1 MSIAIDTRREL
12 RAMGVIGLA
21 HGSSHFFQLVLPPLF
36 PFLVNDFG
44 VGFTELGIVMTTFF
58 VVSGF
63 GQPVA
68 GFVVDRFGARH
79 VLVFGLTLYCAG
91 IALAALAPGFWWLV
105 PAMAVAAIGN
115 SVFHPVDFTILN
127 GVIRVERLGRAY
139 GLHTLGGNL
148 GWAVAP
154 VLMLSV
160 AAGFGWRV
168 ALATAVV
175 CGLVV
180 LAMVLASWRDL
191 APIETAAERAAA
203 KDRPKVGASVL
214 LSQPIVLCFIYFLL
228 LAMALIMVQNF
239 LPATLDALRGTPL
252 TLAGTALTGFL
263 VGASVGVLLGG
274 FLADRS
280 QRHVLVI
287 AVGLAGSAACV
298 ALVGS
303 MPLTPVLL
311 VAVMFGAGFLSG
323 MTTPSRDLMVR
334 QATPP
339 GATGR
344 VFGVVY
350 SGLDVGSAFAPT
362 IAGIL
367 LDAGRPEMV
376 LWLVAGVLALAIVSA
391 YSVNGVRRQAVAPVA
406 AQGD

>member
-12 RAMGVIGLA
+12 RAMGAIGLA
-21 HGSSHFFQLVLPPLF
+21 HGCSHFFQLVLPPLF
-36 PFLVNDFG
+36 PFLVTDFD

-68 GFVVDRFGARH
+68 GFIVDRLGARN
-79 VLVFGLTLYCAG
+79 VLVFGLTLYCIG
-91 IALAALAPGFWWLV
+91 IALAAMAPGFWWLV
-105 PAMAVAAIGN
+105 PAMAVAAVGN

-160 AAGFGWRV
+160 AAGFGWRA
-168 ALATAVV
+168 ALATAVA
-175 CGLVV
+175 CGVLV
-180 LAMVLASWRDL
+180 LALVLASWREL
-191 APIETAAERAAA
+191 EPLETAAERAAA
-203 KDRPKVGASVL
+203 RDRPKVGAEVL

-228 LAMALIMVQNF
+228 LAVALIMVQNF
-239 LPATLDALRGTPL
+239 LPATLEALRGTPL
-252 TLAGTALTGFL
+252 TLAGTALTAFL

-280 QRHVLVI
+280 RRHVLVI
-287 AVGLAGSAACV
+287 ALGLGGAAACV
-298 ALVGS
+298 AVVGS
-303 MPLTPVLL
+303 VPLSPVLL
-311 VAVMFGAGFLSG
+311 VSALFAAGFLSG

-362 IAGIL
+362 VAGIL

-391 YSVNGVRRQAVAPVA
+391 YSVNSVRREPAMPAA